1 MFDLLLSTAFF
12 PPVEYCWAIKNC
24 NSFAIENHENYR
36 KQTYRNRME
45 IATEHGRQ
53 VLSVPVV
60 QTHEKMPIQDV
71 RVDYKTPWQR
81 HHWKTITA
89 AYNNSPYFFYYED
102 YFRPFFENQ
111 TEFLLDLN
119 NQILETCLK
128 LLKISKLPLATE
140 KFQLSYPDEVAD
152 FRFSLHPKLSLPEPL
167 ADAVSPYDQPFAS
180 INGFL
185 PHLSVLDF
193 LSNKGSF

>member
-12 PPVEYCWAIKNC
+12 PPAEYCWAIKNC
-24 NSFAIENHENYR
+24 NSFAIENHENYH

-45 IATEHGRQ
+45 IATEHGLQ
-53 VLSVPVV
+53 TLSVPVV

-111 TEFLLDLN
+111 TEYLLDLN
-119 NQILETCLK
+119 NQILEVCLK
-128 LLKISKLPLATE
+128 LLKINKLPFATE
-140 KFQLSYPDEVAD
+140 NFVLSYPAEVVD
-152 FRFSLHPKLSLPEPL
+152 LRFSLRPKTSFPADL
-167 ADAVSPYDQPFAS
+167 AEAIPPYEQPFAAS
-180 INGFL
+180 NGFL
-185 PHLSVLDF
+185 PHLSILDF
-193 LSNKGSF
+193 LSNQGGF